1 MIESKAS
8 QDLIM
13 VSLNHNT
20 IALHGQMLLVGPCNL
35 FSYHGMIGKLLASYF
50 LKVTL
55 SMASDRDFYVVI
67 HFDAKSHTLW
77 QVIAFSLET
86 V

>member
-20 IALHGQMLLVGPCNL
+20 IALHGQVVLVGPCNL
-35 FSYHGMIGKLLASYF
+35 FSYHGTIGKLLASCF

-55 SMASDRDFYVVI
+55 STVSDRDFYVVI
-67 HFDAKSHTLW
+67 HFDAQSQILW
-77 QVIAFSLET
+77 QVSAFSLET